1 MKVLA
6 DLSRT
11 AVSSTTTMED
21 YLQGT
26 QRTGF
31 YLQVDKV
38 LEESAVVQRRE
49 THILPAAMSLYSP
62 SLLWL
67 DQTARENPQPPPE
80 THEVSFQRHQK

>member
-1 MKVLA
+1 
-6 DLSRT
+6 
-11 AVSSTTTMED
+11 MEA

-31 YLQVDKV
+31 YLQVDRAP
-38 LEESAVVQRRE
+38 EESAVVQRIE
-49 THILPAAMSLYSP
+49 TRIPPAAMSLYSP

-80 THEVSFQRHQK
+80 THEVNFQRHQK